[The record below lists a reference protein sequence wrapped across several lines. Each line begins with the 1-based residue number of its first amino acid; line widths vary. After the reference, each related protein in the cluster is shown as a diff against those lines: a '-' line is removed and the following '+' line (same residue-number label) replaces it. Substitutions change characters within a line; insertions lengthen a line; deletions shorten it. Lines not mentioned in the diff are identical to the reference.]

1 MSKTHGLRF
10 RKFDLHVHTSA
21 SHCHEEKHITAKDI
35 VDEAIS
41 KGLSAIAITDHNTGS
56 LIDDVK
62 KAAKDKD
69 LVVFPGVEI
78 SASGGESGIHVVGL
92 FDVEK
97 GSKDITALLGKLS
110 IAGTACGTREA
121 ITEKSVYDVI
131 DAISSP
137 PYNGIAILAHCASS
151 KGVLNELKGEVR
163 KKIFSHPY
171 LLAVETSENDFV
183 DEDKVKNRRR
193 VIDILDGTDE
203 NYCYKKLGVYIAS
216 DCHSKGSIGSAYTF
230 FKVDDKINLESLR
243 QCLIDRDVRIRQHF
257 EYKENKFP
265 YISKLKV
272 TGGFFDGEE
281 GDFHSGLNSILGSKG
296 SGKSLLVEFLRFGLN
311 QPSTHEEI
319 LKDYDGKLTSKL
331 GMYGVVDILCVDET
345 GKEFTVKRT
354 YDPTNDHPY
363 EDEGESIPFIFPVL
377 FLSQNEI
384 IRIAEDDEE
393 QLNFIDRF
401 FDFRHYKVKIS
412 NVKQELKELDR
423 KFADS
428 LKSYHEKIQ
437 LEKQLEIYKK
447 EIDVLNKRLSDAI
460 YDRYKKVEKKD
471 NTLRLQAA
479 ALEELKKLTGRFI
492 DELQYWSAPQI
503 DEDAKTDPAVRR
515 NTDSLTKA
523 FKDVDSKLKD
533 ASQLVEKE
541 LYTISVEYKSW
552 APSFI
557 KEKEA
562 YEKHVR
568 EAGGDKAALETQRK
582 KISVQI
588 ESLNKRLTAINEKAA
603 RLKALRE
610 QRDVKI
616 QELSAIYAEYTAAR
630 KDKCKKFENDSN
642 GRLQI
647 IVHELSNRD
656 EFKDRLLS
664 FKKGSYLR
672 DSDMDAIA
680 QNISPNDFILGV
692 LRYDVNKRREVL
704 NDIARQ
710 TTLDIEKLT
719 ILAEFLLNE
728 FGYEELLELQYIA
741 YPQDRPE
748 IKYKIAEGEYE
759 LLQNLSVGQKCTA
772 MLIMALSE
780 GTFPIVVD
788 QPEDSLDV
796 RSIWDDMCSKVRRG
810 KEDRQFIFTT
820 HNSSLAVASDT
831 DKFSI
836 LESDAHKG
844 RIVYSGALEN
854 PDIHDEVINYLE
866 GGRKTYFTKYSKYNF
881 PSKKH
886 APED

>member
-10 RKFDLHVHTSA
+10 KKFDLHVHTPA
-21 SHCHEEKHITAKDI
+21 SHCHQEKHITANDI

-56 LIDDVK
+56 MIDDVK
-62 KAAKDKD
+62 NAAKDKD
-69 LVVFPGVEI
+69 LVIFPGVEI
-78 SASGGESGIHVVGL
+78 SASGGESGIHVIGI
-92 FDVEK
+92 FNADK
-97 GSKDITALLGKLS
+97 GSEDVTALLGKLS
-110 IAGTACGTREA
+110 IAGTTCGKREA

-171 LLAVETSENDFV
+171 LLAVETSENDFK
-183 DEDKVKNRRR
+183 DEEKVKNGRR
-193 VIDILDGTDE
+193 VIDILNGADK
-203 NYCYKKLGVYIAS
+203 NYCDRKLGVYIAS
-216 DCHSKGSIGSAYTF
+216 DCHSKGAIGSAYTF
-230 FKVDDKINLESLR
+230 FKVDDKFNLESLR
-243 QCLIDRDVRIRQHF
+243 QCFIDRDVRIRQHF
-257 EYKENKFP
+257 EYRENKFP

-281 GDFHSGLNSILGSKG
+281 ADFHSGLNSILGSKG

-311 QPSTHEEI
+311 QPSTHKEI
-319 LKDYDGKLTSKL
+319 IKDYDSKL
-331 GMYGVVDILCVDET
+331 ISKLDMYGMIEIMCVDET

-354 YDPTNDHPY
+354 YDPTNDHPF

-384 IRIAEDDEE
+384 IKIAEDDEE

-428 LKSYHEKIQ
+428 LKGYHEKIQ
-437 LEKQLEIYKK
+437 LEKQLVIYKK

-460 YDRYKKVEKKD
+460 YDKYKKIEKKD
-471 NTLRLQAA
+471 NALKLQTA
-479 ALEELKKLTGRFI
+479 ALEELKKLTGRFT

-503 DEDAKTDPAVRR
+503 EEAEKTDPAVRR
-515 NTDSLTKA
+515 NTDSLNKA
-523 FKDVDSKLKD
+523 FKEVDSKLKD
-533 ASQLVEKE
+533 ASQLVDKE
-541 LYTISVEYKSW
+541 IYTLSIEYKTW
-552 APSFI
+552 EPTFI

-568 EAGGDKAALETQRK
+568 ETGGDKAALEAQRK
-582 KISVQI
+582 KISSQI
-588 ESLNKRLTAINEKAA
+588 ESINKRLTLINEKAV
-603 RLKALRE
+603 RLRSLKE

-616 QELSAIYAEYTAAR
+616 QELSAIYAEYTSAR
-630 KDKCKKFENDSN
+630 KDKCKKFETDSN
-642 GRLQI
+642 GRLKI
-647 IVHELSNRD
+647 ILHELSNRD
-656 EFKDRLLS
+656 EFRDRLLS

-672 DSDMDAIA
+672 DSDIDALA
-680 QNISPNDFILGV
+680 QHISPNDFILGV
-692 LRYDVNKRREVL
+692 LRYDANKRKEVL

-719 ILAEFLLNE
+719 VLAEFLLNE
-728 FGYEELLELQYIA
+728 FEYEELLELQYIA

-748 IKYKIAEGEYE
+748 IKYKIAEEEYE

-810 KEDRQFIFTT
+810 KEYRQFIFTT
-820 HNSSLAVASDT
+820 HNSSLAIASDT
-831 DKFSI
+831 DKFTI
-836 LESDAHKG
+836 LESDARKG
-844 RIVYSGALEN
+844 HIVYSGALEN

-866 GGRKTYFTKYSKYNF
+866 GGKKTYFAKYRKYNF
-881 PSKKH
+881 SAEKES
-886 APED
+886 PE

>member
-10 RKFDLHVHTSA
+10 RKFDLHVHTPA

-41 KGLSAIAITDHNTGS
+41 KGLSGIAITDHNTGEF
-56 LIDDVK
+56 IDAVK
-62 KAAKDKD
+62 EAAKDTE

-78 SASGGESGIHVVGL
+78 SASGGKSGIHVVGL
-92 FDVEK
+92 LDVQK
-97 GSKDITALLGKLS
+97 GTKEITSLLGALS
-110 IAGTACGTREA
+110 IDPATYGKKDA
-121 ITEKSVYDVI
+121 ISRMSVYDVI
-131 DAISSP
+131 QIITSP
-137 PYNGIAILAHCASS
+137 PFNGIAILAHCTST
-151 KGVLNELKGEVR
+151 KGVLNELSGEAR

-171 LLAVETSENDFV
+171 LLAVETSDYDFTNDEKIEKGKRAV
-183 DEDKVKNRRR
+183 DV
-193 VIDILDGTDE
+193 LDGNDE
-203 NYCYKKLGVYIAS
+203 NYLCKKLGVFIAS
-216 DCHSKGSIGSAYTF
+216 DSHTKEAIGSVYTY
-230 FKVDDKINLESLR
+230 FKVDDKISLESLR
-243 QCLIDRDVRIRQHF
+243 QCFIDRDVRIRQHF

-265 YISKLKV
+265 YISKIKI

-281 GDFHSGLNSILGSKG
+281 ADFHSGLNSILGSKG

-319 LKDYDGKLTSKL
+319 VKDYDGKLNSKL
-331 GMYGVVDILCVDET
+331 GMYGVIDILCVDET
-345 GKEFTVKRT
+345 GKKFTVKRT
-354 YDPTNDHPY
+354 YDPTNDHPF

-384 IRIAEDDEE
+384 IKIAEDDEE

-447 EIDVLNKRLSDAI
+447 EMDVLNKRLADAI

-471 NTLRLQAA
+471 NTLKLQAA
-479 ALEELKKLTGRFI
+479 ALEELRKLTGRFI

-503 DEDAKTDPAVRR
+503 DEDVKTDPAVRR

-523 FKDVDSKLKD
+523 FKQVDSKLKD

-541 LYTISVEYKSW
+541 LYALSVEYKSW
-552 APSFI
+552 EPTFI

-568 EAGGDKAALETQRK
+568 EAGGDKAALEAQRK

-588 ESLNKRLTAINEKAA
+588 ESINKRLTVINEKAA
-603 RLKALRE
+603 RLKSLRD

-616 QELSAIYAEYTAAR
+616 QELSTIYAEYTAAR
-630 KDKCKKFENDSN
+630 KDKCKKFETDSN

-647 IVHELSNRD
+647 ILHELSNRD
-656 EFKDRLLS
+656 EFKNRLLRL
-664 FKKGSYLR
+664 KKGSHLR
-672 DSDMDAIA
+672 DSDMDTIA

-692 LRYDVNKRREVL
+692 LRYDTNKKRDVL

-710 TTLDIEKLT
+710 TTADIEKLT
-719 ILAEFLLNE
+719 VLAEFLLSE
-728 FGYEELLELQYIA
+728 FDYEELLELQYIA

-780 GTFPIVVD
+780 GTFPVVVD

-881 PSKKH
+881 PSEKET
-886 APED
+886 PEA